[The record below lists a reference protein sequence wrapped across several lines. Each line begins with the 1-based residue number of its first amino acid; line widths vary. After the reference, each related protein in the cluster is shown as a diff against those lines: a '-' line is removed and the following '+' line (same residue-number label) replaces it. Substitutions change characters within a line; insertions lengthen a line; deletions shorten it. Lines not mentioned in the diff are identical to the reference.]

1 MISKGKEG
9 DKTVVVL
16 VVSLTQSAP
25 CGTAPLYTKVYIVI
39 EHQQHNSYDDFG
51 KLGSWLIKDQGGGEK
66 IQKLENY
73 GRKVFLVNV
82 PPSQSGKMISMEEN
96 CKIWCFF
103 KNVISAQKSDHCS
116 NLELQSEIEFLKQFR
131 IFSFVGIR
139 VPDSGIKKKSKIQI
153 KKIKIVGR
161 DQEPLINLLIQNI
174 FLQPKLIIR
183 VLTNWSQSF
192 NGISGF
198 LGFEGWV
205 PWKPC
210 LDVFLLRI
218 YFQNLQIASKMRDA
232 DSHHHAPVIAKETSF
247 FFVR

>member
-1 MISKGKEG
+1 MSEEPNSLDFSVRTVCLVLEFRFQNLKERVLPMMISKGKEG

-103 KNVISAQKSDHCS
+103 KRDHCS
-116 NLELQSEIEFLKQFR
+116 EKWSLLQSGTAEW
-131 IFSFVGIR
+131 
-139 VPDSGIKKKSKIQI
+139 
-153 KKIKIVGR
+153 
-161 DQEPLINLLIQNI
+161 
-174 FLQPKLIIR
+174 
-183 VLTNWSQSF
+183 NW
-192 NGISGF
+192 N
-198 LGFEGWV
+198 FET
-205 PWKPC
+205 
-210 LDVFLLRI
+210 I
-218 YFQNLQIASKMRDA
+218 
-232 DSHHHAPVIAKETSF
+232 
-247 FFVR
+247 

>member
-103 KNVISAQKSDHCS
+103 KTWSVLRKVITAQIWNCRVKLKFWN
-116 NLELQSEIEFLKQFR
+116 NLEFFVFCRHQESRKSPKIE
-131 IFSFVGIR
+131 
-139 VPDSGIKKKSKIQI
+139 
-153 KKIKIVGR
+153 IVGR
-161 DQEPLINLLIQNI
+161 DQDSYESFGPKHFPATEINY
-174 FLQPKLIIR
+174 
-183 VLTNWSQSF
+183 
-192 NGISGF
+192 SGF
-198 LGFEGWV
+198 DEL
-205 PWKPC
+205 KPI
-210 LDVFLLRI
+210 F
-218 YFQNLQIASKMRDA
+218 
-232 DSHHHAPVIAKETSF
+232 
-247 FFVR
+247 